1 MALLVEMALLRWKLS
16 FDGGDRFLCFLCPFV
31 SCGLFL
37 LLLCAFFPLFYFYC
51 SFNNNVF
58 LTLFLFIFCRSP
70 LMLYVRQDI
79 LSHDFFR
86 NMVKTIENVRDPTVY
101 FAKLRRR
108 L

>member
-1 MALLVEMALLRWKLS
+1 
-16 FDGGDRFLCFLCPFV
+16 
-31 SCGLFL
+31 
-37 LLLCAFFPLFYFYC
+37 
-51 SFNNNVF
+51 
-58 LTLFLFIFCRSP
+58 
-70 LMLYVRQDI
+70 MLYVRQDI